1 MALLLLGVG
10 LATSIPV
17 PDSGGGSVLSPHQ
30 SLRREE
36 AHKVQVRCNPGAY
49 TSINVLS
56 KGGENMTRWCEANC
70 LVGFC
75 PSDMCKCSDD
85 STTLLPVN
93 ESAAAPRTWRN
104 GAWIDSDSQADEASE
119 EALAEWGK
127 PSERKKSSDGN
138 GADANGAYHSA
149 DGAYR
154 GGADAESSIVCLAL
168 SQTVTD
174 HWCRTTCTTR
184 WGKLGSC
191 PKKYCK
197 CTDEGDARSLTPSP
211 LPLSRES
218 ARSGSGAD
226 QRWKGSTDQ
235 QQQQGRKAVTAHKE
249 AQQAAAAAVKEEQEN
264 AARATKDA
272 EDSFDKAKREAQQQG
287 SVGDQEEQEDDVAQQ
302 GKADQAKDEDPA
314 GRADDHTDHK
324 LLHAGENCYSA
335 CGMHGG
341 YCDWCGERPAA
352 CCHGSGSFPQDAPE
366 CVNVTHSETIANGTL
381 RHACVLGR
389 QQDELAVPEIPQFS
403 SQPGEKWKKLDKSG
417 LEVCQRRW
425 KNAMKQMEEKTEDPS
440 DIYRGDQCLKPTKPV
455 LLFVH
460 VGKTCG
466 SSVMQALRNPQN
478 QVAMQRLAPGHE
490 PFDAV
495 HMHPVRRE
503 VADSMHRVLITLRD
517 PVDRFIS
524 SYNTAA
530 CIGDPNNDPS
540 RCRRKENGDESLSAS
555 HVKPGTPLTNKI
567 TSECFHNVTDFAEN
581 LDADT
586 ECGRLARD
594 VIGPNFIEDLGHV
607 GHIGKGACYYLG
619 GVLERLKDKDV
630 YVIDTETC
638 DAGIRG
644 IPTWLGL
651 NSTEFVMPPKVHVG
665 HYPHHDD
672 TVNDEGRARL
682 RKYLAHEYALHEK
695 LRRWTW
701 NRRLVGLTK
710 IGLEGGPP
718 EVRSIPPSDPV
729 PVPVPPSVLPAQRSD
744 PIVPPSVVWR

>member
-10 LATSIPV
+10 LATPISV

-30 SLRREE
+30 SLRRQE

-49 TSINVLS
+49 TSINVMS

-75 PSDMCKCSDD
+75 PSDMCRCSDD

-104 GAWIDSDSQADEASE
+104 GAWIDSDSQADEASQ

-127 PSERKKSSDGN
+127 PSERKKSNDGN
-138 GADANGAYHSA
+138 GVDANGAYHGA

-154 GGADAESSIVCLAL
+154 GGADAESAIVCQAL

-191 PKKYCK
+191 PKRYCK
-197 CTDEGDARSLTPSP
+197 CTDEGDAHSLTPSP

-218 ARSGSGAD
+218 ARSGAD
-226 QRWKGSTDQ
+226 RWKGSTDQ
-235 QQQQGRKAVTAHKE
+235 QQQEGRKAVTAHKE
-249 AQQAAAAAVKEEQEN
+249 AQQAAVAAVKEEQEN

-272 EDSFDKAKREAQQQG
+272 EDSFNKAKREAQQQG
-287 SVGDQEEQEDDVAQQ
+287 SVGDHESEEQEDDDGQQ
-302 GKADQAKDEDPA
+302 GKAEQARDEDPA
-314 GRADDHTDHK
+314 EQANAHLDHK

-352 CCHGSGSFPQDAPE
+352 CCHGSGSFAQDGPE
-366 CVNVTHSETIANGTL
+366 CVNVTHSQTIANGTL
-381 RHACVLGR
+381 RHACVFGR

-403 SQPGEKWKKLDKSG
+403 GQPGEKFKKLDKSG

-425 KNAMKQMEEKTEDPS
+425 KNAMIQMEEKTEDPS

-478 QVAMQRLAPGHE
+478 QVAIQKLAPGHE

-503 VADSMHRVLITLRD
+503 VADSMNRVLITLRD

-530 CIGDPNNDPS
+530 CIGDPKNDPS

-567 TSECFHNVTDFAEN
+567 TSECFNNVSAFADN

-594 VIGPNFIEDLGHV
+594 VVGPNYIEDLGHV

-701 NRRLVGLTK
+701 NRQLAGLTK
-710 IGLEGGPP
+710 LGLEGGPP

-729 PVPVPPSVLPAQRSD
+729 PPSVL
-744 PIVPPSVVWR
+744 WR